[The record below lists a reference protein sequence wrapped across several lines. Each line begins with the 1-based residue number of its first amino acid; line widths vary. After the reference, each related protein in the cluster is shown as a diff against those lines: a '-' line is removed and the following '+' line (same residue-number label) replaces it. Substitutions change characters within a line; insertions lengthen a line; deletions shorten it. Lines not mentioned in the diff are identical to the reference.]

1 MLVARFEAFAQVQKF
16 VNVLEF
22 INSQTYGWRVIY
34 NNIMIVATLVGGG
47 SSTMP

>member
-1 MLVARFEAFAQVQKF
+1 MLVARFEASAQVQKF

-22 INSQTYGWRVIY
+22 INSQTYVWRVIY
-34 NNIMIVATLVGGG
+34 NNIMIATLVGGG